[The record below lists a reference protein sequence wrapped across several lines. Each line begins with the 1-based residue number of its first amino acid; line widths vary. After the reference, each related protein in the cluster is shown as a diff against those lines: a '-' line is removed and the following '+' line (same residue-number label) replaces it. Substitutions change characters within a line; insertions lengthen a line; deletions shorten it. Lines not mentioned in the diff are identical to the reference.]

1 MAFVHGKDS
10 GVKFDN
16 TAGTLTD
23 ISAYVDSVEGL
34 PGEVEL
40 SDVSALGDEGH
51 KNIPGLEN
59 ASFSISGHWDSAEDA
74 IFGAPSAWKTATRT
88 FEYGPAGVGTGAVKY
103 SGECWITNYAVSSSV
118 ADKVSWSASLT
129 VDGQVARGTF
139 A

>member
-10 GVKFDN
+10 YFQLDN
-16 TAGTLTD
+16 TGGTPTD

-59 ASFSISGHWDSAEDA
+59 ASISLSGHWDSTEDA
-74 IFGAPSAWKTATRT
+74 VFGAPSAWKSATRT
-88 FEYGPAGVGTGAVKY
+88 FSFGPAGSTAALIKYTGEA
-103 SGECWITNYAVSSSV
+103 WITNYTVSAAV
-118 ADKVSWSASLT
+118 ADKVSWSATLQ
-129 VDGQVARGTF
+129 VDGQVTRTTF
-139 A
+139 